1 MGSGGEICK
10 SRFSGPRNLWELPGV
25 SLLCLSPHLLVVASV
40 CSPCRKRGPGDTA
53 PPWAR
58 AEEKT
63 PRAGEESKPVL
74 LGVSDELV
82 DAGEIAGAV

>member
-1 MGSGGEICK
+1 MQPLGATWSLIILSK
-10 SRFSGPRNLWELPGV
+10 PPFVSRGF
-25 SLLCLSPHLLVVASV
+25 SV
-40 CSPCRKRGPGDTA
+40 CFPCRKRGPGDTA

-63 PRAGEESKPVL
+63 PRAGEESRPVL